1 MTVLLAGCGGQ
12 GPAIKVQLGAGD
24 VRPVFAGLIAADEP
38 QAALEAQKILQ
49 SGGNAVDAAT
59 TLGLAL
65 AVTYPSS
72 AGLGAAGACVVH
84 DSISGVTEALDFTA
98 RASGDSDAARFRAA
112 IPAMSRGLFALHAKY
127 GKLPWPQVVSPAE
140 NLARFGQVTSR
151 ALARDLAAD
160 GNALMNDRAA
170 LSAFMTPRRQ
180 MLQAGDA
187 LKQMDLSI
195 VLSRLRSRGGGDFY
209 TGGLGRDVED
219 AISLAGG
226 TITAQD
232 LRAYVPRWI
241 QAAGVDEGGTRL
253 FALPEGYG
261 GGHFMAVYKN
271 PAPGAVGEDAPS
283 AGSTGFVVADAAGG
297 AVACSISMGR
307 SFGLGLMPK
316 GTGFL
321 LAPAPDAPG
330 VNAKVL
336 APVMGINIATNR
348 IVFAAAAAGEGAIQ
362 DVVAVTRAVV
372 AENRTLIQVAESL
385 PKPPGK
391 RATLI
396 NMLACTATAESNPTC
411 AARNDPRGDGYALIL
426 APKD

>member
-1 MTVLLAGCGGQ
+1 
-12 GPAIKVQLGAGD
+12 
-24 VRPVFAGLIAADEP
+24 
-38 QAALEAQKILQ
+38 
-49 SGGNAVDAAT
+49 
-59 TLGLAL
+59 
-65 AVTYPSS
+65 
-72 AGLGAAGACVVH
+72 
-84 DSISGVTEALDFTA
+84 
-98 RASGDSDAARFRAA
+98 
-112 IPAMSRGLFALHAKY
+112 
-127 GKLPWPQVVSPAE
+127 VVSPAE

-241 QAAGVDEGGTRL
+241 QAAGVDESGTRL

-261 GGHFMAVYKN
+261 GGHFMAAYKN
-271 PAPGAVGEDAPS
+271 PVPASEGAPS

-307 SFGLGLMPK
+307 PFGLGLMPK

-330 VNAKVL
+330 VSAKVL

-348 IVFAAAAAGEGAIQ
+348 IVFAAAAAGEGAIR
-362 DVVAVTRAVV
+362 DVAAVTRAVV
-372 AENRTLIQVAESL
+372 AENRAVNDVAENL
-385 PKPPGK
+385 PKTPGK

-396 NMLACTATAESNPTC
+396 NMLACTRTDESAPAC
-411 AARNDPRGDGYALIL
+411 VVRNDPRGDGYALIL

>member
-1 MTVLLAGCGGQ
+1 MTVLLASCAGG
-12 GPAIKVQLGAGD
+12 GMPPIKVQLGAGD
-24 VRPVFAGLIAADEP
+24 VKPVFAGLIAADEP
-38 QAALEAQKILQ
+38 QAVLAAQKILQ
-49 SGGNAVDAAT
+49 SGGNAVDAAA
-59 TLGLAL
+59 TLGLTL

-84 DSISGVTEALDFTA
+84 DSVTGVTEALDFTA
-98 RASGDSDAARFRAA
+98 RASSDSDAARFRAS
-112 IPAMSRGLFALHAKY
+112 IPALSRGLFALHAKY
-127 GKLPWPQVVSPAE
+127 GTLPWAQVVSPAE

-151 ALARDLAAD
+151 ALARDLAAA
-160 GNALMNDRAA
+160 GNMLMNDSNA
-170 LSAFMTPRRQ
+170 LAAFMTPRRQ

-195 VLSRLRSRGGGDFY
+195 VLSRLRSRAGDFY
-209 TGGLGRDVED
+209 TGGLGREVED
-219 AISLAGG
+219 AISAAGG

-241 QAAGVDEGGTRL
+241 QAAGVDEGGTRI

-261 GGHFMAVYKN
+261 GGHFMAAYKN
-271 PAPGAVGEDAPS
+271 PTAANENVPTT
-283 AGSTGFVVADAAGG
+283 GSTAFVVADDAGG
-297 AVACSISMGR
+297 AVACSISMGQP
-307 SFGLGLMPK
+307 FGLGLMPK

-321 LAPAPDAPG
+321 LAPAPDVPG
-330 VNAKVL
+330 VSAKVL
-336 APVMGINIATNR
+336 APVMAINIATNR
-348 IVFAAAAAGEGAIQ
+348 FVFAAAAAGEGAIQ